1 MSLVFVILVSLI
13 VVAITEEHRRI
24 KNLSAL
30 DAFILCMFFSV
41 IIGYFLIVNSS
52 KSGSKFF
59 DSALKDEED

>member
-1 MSLVFVILVSLI
+1 MSLIVAIIFSLI
-13 VVAITEEHRRI
+13 VVVITEEHRKI

-52 KSGSKFF
+52 KSGSKLLG
-59 DSALKDEED
+59 SALKDEKG

>member
-1 MSLVFVILVSLI
+1 MSLVFAILLSLI

-52 KSGSKFF
+52 KSGSKLF
-59 DSALKDEED
+59 DSALKDEEG